1 MNRIVAILG
10 LLSTLAACATCGG
23 CDGLDAR
30 NRIRKGNRLFK
41 DSCFVTSAAEYEKS
55 LAKLDD
61 PIIHYN
67 LGLALQKLLK
77 PGADKPI
84 LLDLQGSLACESTP
98 GTTQQTMRACVLKE
112 GEDEHKTDEKC
123 ADARFTPCDD
133 KNVCPS
139 SQTCEQVSVCAITP
153 DALAGMITDNYGTWL
168 KTHDDDAETRALMTQ
183 VWLDTN
189 QYDKALAYWQGLL
202 DKNPPDP
209 AVKGNIMGALAGI
222 ELKAGDWRK
231 SIGWYLKVAD
241 LSTDPS
247 AKINALQ
254 FIGNVGW
261 AKLNSKTLSQTDAIE
276 LADRAIGALQKA
288 AELSPQNP
296 KFVGLQASIFNFRA
310 MTQGASF
317 AAAIDRATAQD
328 LQHKSRVL
336 ADEAKKAQG
345 LAPPTPPAGSA
356 AAPPAEAPK
365 TGG

>member
-1 MNRIVAILG
+1 MYIHAPDMKRIVAIVGLLG
-10 LLSTLAACATCGG
+10 TLSTLAACN
-23 CDGLDAR
+23 GLDAR

-41 DSCFVTSAAEYEKS
+41 DSCFVNSAGEYEKS
-55 LAKLDD
+55 LTELDD
-61 PIIHYN
+61 PIVHYN

-84 LLDLQGSLACESTP
+84 LLDKTDTLTCQTTP
-98 GTTQQTMRACVLKE
+98 GTTTQQMRACVLKD
-112 GEDEHKTDEKC
+112 DEHKADEKC
-123 ADARFTPCDD
+123 ADQRFVPCDE

-139 SQTCEQVSVCAITP
+139 SQTCEAVSVCSITP
-153 DALAGMITDNYGTWL
+153 PALADMITDNFNKWL
-168 KTHDDDAETRALMTQ
+168 QTHDDDAETRALMTQ
-183 VWLDTN
+183 VWLDSN
-189 QYDKALAYWQGLL
+189 QYDKAIAYWTGLL
-202 DKNPPDP
+202 QKNPPDP

-222 ELKAGDWRK
+222 ELKSGNWRK
-231 SIGWYLKVAD
+231 SIEWYLKVAD
-241 LSTDPS
+241 LSTDSS

-261 AKLNSKTLSQTDAIE
+261 AKLNSKTLSQPESIE

-345 LAPPTPPAGSA
+345 LAIPS
-356 AAPPAEAPK
+356 PK